1 MHHVIVT
8 LWALWWFFLAENF
21 IFCIFV
27 FITKSTEN
35 VVKDWDFG
43 KVIKGAVYCYHVE
56 HKVISSLYITNK
68 LCIYCDDITTLYYIT
83 GLWNCAGQL
92 ISLINWDLAVKIGVA
107 DKNILP
113 EFKVY
118 ELGIAAADVLLG
130 WIYGIAAVGLIL
142 DIPLAYKL
150 VWFPGVI
157 MIYHSLSF
165 WFWVGNQN
173 KSGHPTTSDSLRV
186 GWTLLNFVTGILCI
200 LIAW

>member
-1 MHHVIVT
+1 MPSD
-8 LWALWWFFLAENF
+8 
-21 IFCIFV
+21 IFPYANIIIGILIFV
-27 FITKSTEN
+27 IGFIIH
-35 VVKDWDFG
+35 W
-43 KVIKGAVYCYHVE
+43 
-56 HKVISSLYITNK
+56 L
-68 LCIYCDDITTLYYIT
+68 
-83 GLWNCAGQL
+83 GQL

-107 DKNILP
+107 EKNILP